1 MALFTHIFFL
11 PRFLLGWGAYMLCAF
26 IAIVTCIGEDLD
38 RPESIPLW
46 KVNLVRCV
54 SNIGMQF
61 AVLVSCGIWSNR

>member
-1 MALFTHIFFL
+1 
-11 PRFLLGWGAYMLCAF
+11 MLCAF

-61 AVLVSCGIWSNR
+61 AVLVSCGIWSSR